1 MSNRPPRHISR
12 IIILQKKMT
21 FSTNFGAPLQIS
33 QLTFTCS
40 KSTTETLEKG
50 VKYVQSFDVI
60 VAVLMFLLST
70 LNIFHTFSKCPYSL
84 LCLYCLSCP
93 DHVFY

>member
-1 MSNRPPRHISR
+1 MKNMSNRPPGHISR
-12 IIILQKKMT
+12 IVILQKKMT

-60 VAVLMFLLST
+60 VAVLMFL
-70 LNIFHTFSKCPYSL
+70 FHTFSKCPYSL

-93 DHVFY
+93 NHVFY